1 MADLTT
7 SYLGLTLENPVVVSS
22 SGITRNLEGVLR
34 CAEAGAGAIVLKSL
48 FEEQIESEA
57 EEEEESTD
65 VSMHPEAQDYIRQM
79 GKHLGP
85 DDYLALV
92 EQAKKKTDVPIIAS
106 LNSRT
111 TKWWG
116 NYARQLEQ
124 AGADALE
131 LNMSI
136 MPSSFEESPEQIER
150 RYLNIVDKVRR
161 QTTIPLAAKIGPNF
175 TCLPCFTSRLRKAG
189 VAALVLF
196 NRFYQLDI
204 NVQTMKLAPGYMF
217 STPQEV
223 YEPLRWIS
231 ILHPEVGCDLSAS
244 TGVHTGNEA
253 VKLLLAGAKTVQVCS
268 TLYKN
273 GIDRIATIRSD
284 IERWMTEKDY
294 GGIDDFRGALSQ
306 SQSEQPEAY
315 ERLQYIKALTGVS

>member
-7 SYLGLTLENPVVVSS
+7 SYLGLELKNPVVVSS
-22 SGITRNLEGVLR
+22 SGITRNVEGVLR
-34 CAEAGAGAIVLKSL
+34 CADAGAGAIVLKSL

-57 EEEEESTD
+57 EQEQEATE
-65 VSMHPEAQDYIRQM
+65 VSMHPEADDYIRQM

-85 DDYLALV
+85 DDYIALV

-116 NYARQLEQ
+116 NYARQLEK
-124 AGADALE
+124 AGADAIE

-136 MPSSFEESPEQIER
+136 MPRTPEENSEQIER
-150 RYLNIVDKVRR
+150 RYTGIIEKVRR
-161 QTTIPLAAKIGPNF
+161 QTSVPLAAKIGPNF
-175 TCLPCFTSRLRKAG
+175 TCLPCFAQRLRKAG
-189 VAALVLF
+189 VRGLVLF

-204 NVQTMKLAPGYMF
+204 NIQTMKLAPGYMF
-217 STPQEV
+217 STPHEV
-223 YEPLRWIS
+223 YNSLRWIS

-244 TGVHTGNEA
+244 TGVHTGTEA
-253 VKLLLAGAKTVQVCS
+253 VKLLLAGAQTVQVCS

-273 GIDRIATIRSD
+273 GIDRISTIRSD
-284 IERWMTEKDY
+284 IERWMTENSY
-294 GGIDDFRGALSQ
+294 ERIDEFRGKLSQ
-306 SQSEQPEAY
+306 SNSESPEAY

>member
-7 SYLGLTLENPVVVSS
+7 SYLGLELKNPVVVSS
-22 SGITRNLEGVLR
+22 SGITRNVEGVLR
-34 CAEAGAGAIVLKSL
+34 CADAGAGAIVLKSL

-57 EEEEESTD
+57 EQEQEATE
-65 VSMHPEAQDYIRQM
+65 VSMHPEADDYIRQM

-124 AGADALE
+124 AGADAIE

-136 MPSSFEESPEQIER
+136 MPRRFEENADQVER
-150 RYLNIVDKVRR
+150 RYVNIVDKVRR
-161 QTTIPLAAKIGPNF
+161 QTSVPLAAKIGPFF
-175 TCLPCFTSRLRKAG
+175 TALPHFTTALRKAG
-189 VAALVLF
+189 VQALVLF

-204 NVQTMKLAPGYMF
+204 NIQTKKLAPGYMF

-223 YEPLRWIS
+223 YLPLRWIS

-244 TGVHTGNEA
+244 TGVHTGTEA

-284 IERWMTEKDY
+284 IERWMTE
-294 GGIDDFRGALSQ
+294 GGYETIDDFRGMLNQ
-306 SQSEQPEAY
+306 SQSGSPEAY

>member
-57 EEEEESTD
+57 EAEEESTE

-85 DDYLALV
+85 DAYLSLV
-92 EQAKKKTDVPIIAS
+92 EEAKKKTDVPIIAS

-116 NYARQLEQ
+116 NYAKQLEQ

-136 MPSSFEESPEQIER
+136 MPRRFDETADQVER
-150 RYLNIVDKVRR
+150 RYTSIVDKVRR
-161 QTTIPLAAKIGPNF
+161 QTSVPLAAKIGPY
-175 TCLPCFTSRLRKAG
+175 FTSLPHFATELRKAG
-189 VAALVLF
+189 VQALVLF

-217 STPQEV
+217 STPYEV
-223 YEPLRWIS
+223 YGPLRWIS
-231 ILHPEVGCDLSAS
+231 VLHPEVGCDLSAS
-244 TGVHTGNEA
+244 TGVHTGAEA
-253 VKLLLAGAKTVQVCS
+253 IKLLLAGAKTVQVCS

-273 GIDRIATIRSD
+273 GIDRVATIRSD
-284 IERWMTEKDY
+284 VERWMTEKGY
-294 GGIDDFRGALSQ
+294 GTVDEFRGILSQ

>member
-57 EEEEESTD
+57 EQEEESTD

-136 MPSSFEESPEQIER
+136 MPRRFDETADAVER
-150 RYLNIVDKVRR
+150 RYVNIVDKVRR
-161 QTTIPLAAKIGPNF
+161 QTSVPLAAKIGPFFTSLPNF
-175 TCLPCFTSRLRKAG
+175 TTELRKAG
-189 VAALVLF
+189 VQALVLF

-217 STPQEV
+217 SSPHEV

-231 ILHPEVGCDLSAS
+231 VLHPEVGCDLSAS
-244 TGVHTGNEA
+244 TGVHTGTEA

-284 IERWMTEKDY
+284 IERWMTEHGY
-294 GGIDDFRGALSQ
+294 AGIDDFRGILSQ

>member
-1 MADLTT
+1 MPDLTT

-22 SGITRNLEGVLR
+22 SGITRNVEGVLR
-34 CAEAGAGAIVLKSL
+34 CAESGAGAIVLKSL

-57 EEEEESTD
+57 QDEEDATD

-85 DDYLALV
+85 DDYLGLI
-92 EQAKKKTDVPIIAS
+92 EEAKKKTDVPIIAS

-116 NYARQLEQ
+116 NYAQQIER
-124 AGADALE
+124 AGADAIE
-131 LNMSI
+131 LNMAI
-136 MPSSFEESPEQIER
+136 MPRTPEETPEQIER
-150 RYLNIVDKVRR
+150 RYTNIVDKVRR
-161 QTTIPLAAKIGPNF
+161 QTSVPLAAKIGPNF
-175 TCLPCFTSRLRKAG
+175 TCLPCFAQRLRKAG
-189 VAALVLF
+189 VRGLVLF

-217 STPQEV
+217 STPHEV
-223 YEPLRWIS
+223 YESLRWIS
-231 ILHPEVGCDLSAS
+231 ILHPDVGCDLSAS
-244 TGVHTGNEA
+244 TGVHTGTEA

-284 IERWMTEKDY
+284 LARWMTENSYEKV
-294 GGIDDFRGALSQ
+294 DDFRGELSQ
-306 SQSEQPEAY
+306 ANSDSPETY

>member
-22 SGITRNLEGVLR
+22 SGITRNMDGVMR

-57 EEEEESTD
+57 GAEEEAAD
-65 VSMHPEAQDYIRQM
+65 VTLHPEAQDYIRQM

-85 DDYLALV
+85 DNYLELIAD
-92 EQAKKKTDVPIIAS
+92 AKKKTEVPIIAS
-106 LNSRT
+106 LNART

-116 NYARQLEQ
+116 NYAQQIEK

-136 MPSSFEESPEQIER
+136 MPRGFDSSPEQIER
-150 RYLNIVDKVRR
+150 RFLNIVDKVRR
-161 QTTIPLAAKIGPNF
+161 QTSIPLAAKIGPCF
-175 TCLPCFTSRLRKAG
+175 TCIPCFTSRLRQSG
-189 VAALVLF
+189 VRALVLF

-204 NVQTMKLAPGYMF
+204 DINSLKLAPGYMF
-217 STPQEV
+217 STPHEV

-244 TGVHTGNEA
+244 TGVHTGAEA
-253 VKLLLAGAKTVQVCS
+253 IKLLLAGAKTVQVCS

-284 IERWMTEKDY
+284 IERWMTERSYAK
-294 GGIDDFRGALSQ
+294 IDDFRGKLSQ
-306 SQSEQPEAY
+306 SQSAEPEAY
-315 ERLQYIKALTGVS
+315 ERLQYIRALTGVS